1 MELECNYSKLLKQAV
16 KMKQRLALLF
26 IFLIAFGKT
35 YAQHQT
41 PKEEQAKLSTA
52 SKQVSTFII
61 EATQLQT
68 SKKIWIY
75 LPKNY
80 DSTKKKYP
88 VIYMHDAQNLFDA
101 KTSYVGEWKI
111 DEKLDSL
118 NAQVIVVG
126 IEHGNEKRIDE
137 LTPYKNAKYGGGNAD
152 NYLRFIVETLKP
164 EIDTKYRTKTN
175 TKNTGIIGSSLGG
188 LVSYYAVLKYPGIFG
203 KAGVFSPS
211 FWFNRKEINELTQK
225 TSILKNKIYFMCGD
239 NEGDADV
246 IPDLN
251 TIHNLISEKRGESLK
266 LTKVRIVEGGQHN
279 EKLWRDGFVKAYLWL
294 F

>member
-1 MELECNYSKLLKQAV
+1 MI
-16 KMKQRLALLF
+16 QRLALF
-26 IFLIAFGKT
+26 FLVFFAFST
-35 YAQHQT
+35 TFAQ
-41 PKEEQAKLSTA
+41 QAISSTA
-52 SKQVSTFII
+52 SKQVATFTIK
-61 EATQLQT
+61 APQLNT
-68 SKKIWIY
+68 DKKIWIY
-75 LPKNY
+75 LPKKY
-80 DSTKKKYP
+80 DSAKKKYP
-88 VIYMHDAQNLFDA
+88 VIYMHDAQNLFDT
-101 KTSYVGEWKI
+101 KTSYVGEWNI

-118 NAQVIVVG
+118 NAQVIIVG

-137 LTPYKNAKYGGGNAD
+137 LTPFKNIKYGGGNAD

-164 EIDTKYRTKTN
+164 EIDTKYRTKADTE
-175 TKNTGIIGSSLGG
+175 NTGIIGSSLGG
-188 LVSYYAVLKYPGIFG
+188 LVSYYAVLKYPEIFG

-225 TSILKNKIYFMCGD
+225 NPPLKAKIYFLCGD

-251 TIHNLISEKRGESLK
+251 TIHNLITEKRDANLNLSK
-266 LTKVRIVEGGQHN
+266 IRIVKGGQHN